1 MALAGAVSVP
11 VLVALLA
18 TGLLLFYLWQGA
30 TIRDLHA
37 QRAAAREALT
47 MTQEVNR
54 TLEFQIGQAF
64 SLDRISALA
73 KSLGMV
79 PPAQIRYVPLEPTP
93 TGR

>member
-1 MALAGAVSVP
+1 MGLAGAISVP

-18 TGLLLFYLWQGA
+18 TGLLLFYLWQGT

-54 TLEFQIGQAF
+54 TLEFEIGQAF

-73 KSLGMV
+73 KSMGMV
-79 PPAQIRYVPLEPTP
+79 PPSQIRYVPLPP
-93 TGR
+93 APKDR